1 MFIKLTNLNGFETP
15 KKFYIKIDL
24 IELFYREKDYTILDL
39 NNERYTVKETPEQIL
54 NLIKENKDVW

>member
-15 KKFYIKIDL
+15 KIFYVRVNL

-39 NNERYTVKETPEQIL
+39 SSERYTVKETPEQIL
-54 NLIKENKDVW
+54 EMIKEGEK